1 MARFARV
8 VVPGVA
14 YHITHRGNRRE
25 AVFFDDEDRHVYLA
39 LLREYTERYGLAVWA
54 YCLMT
59 NHIHLIAVPQSEGS
73 MALAMGRAHMRYARW
88 LNRKRGWCG
97 HLWANRYFSSALDD
111 EHLWRAVRYVEA
123 NPLRARMVTQA
134 QDYPWSSCAVH
145 AALAADD
152 ARVLAPGRPFPG
164 QAAGEQ
170 WLEWVNSA
178 MPQQEIDALRLNTS
192 TGRPSGSKAFIKD
205 LEVRLDRLLNRR
217 KPGRKRKSLDNG
229 TPDMFGGSL

>member
-111 EHLWRAVRYVEA
+111 EHLWRAVR
-123 NPLRARMVTQA
+123 
-134 QDYPWSSCAVH
+134 
-145 AALAADD
+145 
-152 ARVLAPGRPFPG
+152 
-164 QAAGEQ
+164 
-170 WLEWVNSA
+170 
-178 MPQQEIDALRLNTS
+178 
-192 TGRPSGSKAFIKD
+192 
-205 LEVRLDRLLNRR
+205 
-217 KPGRKRKSLDNG
+217 
-229 TPDMFGGSL
+229 